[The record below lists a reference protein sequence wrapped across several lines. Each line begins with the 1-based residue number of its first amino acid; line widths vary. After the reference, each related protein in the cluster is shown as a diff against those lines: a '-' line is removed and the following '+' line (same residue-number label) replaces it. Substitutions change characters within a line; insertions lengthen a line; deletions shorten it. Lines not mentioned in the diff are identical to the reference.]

1 MLHIN
6 RFSRLNHRLVVLKSG
21 LGLSPDLSPLLLD
34 LDLKAM
40 DLNFDLDLAV
50 FSASPL
56 TSPRRIKF
64 KPTIM
69 INVPFL
75 KYENATSLSV

>member
-6 RFSRLNHRLVVLKSG
+6 RLSRLNHRLVVLKSG

-40 DLNFDLDLAV
+40 DLDLNFDLDLAV

-56 TSPRRIKF
+56 TSPRRMK
-64 KPTIM
+64 
-69 INVPFL
+69 L
-75 KYENATSLSV
+75 